1 MKPKH
6 KVMVLIVI
14 AVLALSVLFYVN
26 VQHVRDTGPRGAVSF
41 SEDEKTRSGPFS
53 TDLDGVSGWSFSDVA

>member
-14 AVLALSVLFYVN
+14 AVLALSALFYVN
-26 VQHVRDTGPRGAVSF
+26 LQHVRDTGRRGAVS
-41 SEDEKTRSGPFS
+41 SGEDEKTSGGPFS
-53 TDLDGVSGWSFSDVA
+53 MDLDGVPGWSFSDAA